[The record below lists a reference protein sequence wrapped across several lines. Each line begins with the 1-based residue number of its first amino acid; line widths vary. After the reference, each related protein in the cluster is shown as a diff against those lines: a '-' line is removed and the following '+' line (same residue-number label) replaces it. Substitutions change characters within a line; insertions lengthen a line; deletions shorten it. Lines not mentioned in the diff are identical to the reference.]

1 MIPLSACTMP
11 SVCCTTLLATIT
23 AGAKPLGIGFFGSAD
38 SLIQRDTLV
47 LVKSNYG
54 VLTAN

>member
-1 MIPLSACTMP
+1 MP